1 MIKPKV
7 SEQTKLD
14 QHRGEGHGKD
24 YKPWIRVNEFNSL
37 GTTSN
42 PVDWKNGRTM
52 QLLSQGEMYAYY
64 INRWDESV
72 IDIREQFPLDLEDT
86 LRIADSEHLKH
97 PKNRESRMTSD
108 LLLDYADGSQK
119 VLSIKR
125 NRSALDDDRTT
136 VKLWIEQEY
145 WKGKGV
151 PFEVLFANEM
161 NLTMVTNI
169 RLVAEF
175 YDLSDVFDSVSYLKY
190 LIAHHQIRQDM
201 EMKIIPFCRLA
212 KELHID
218 WAPEGGVL

>member
-37 GTTSN
+37 GTTSK

-169 RLVAEF
+169 RLVTEF

-218 WAPEGGVL
+218 WAPEGGAL

>member
-119 VLSIKR
+119 VLSIKYCK
-125 NRSALDDDRTT
+125 SALMNSRTIE
-136 VKLWIEQEY
+136 KLWIEKRY
-145 WKGKGV
+145 WEEKGV
-151 PFEVLFANEM
+151 PFEIQYAIDM
-161 NLTMVTNI
+161 NVTLVSNI
-169 RLVAEF
+169 RAVTEF
-175 YDLSDVFDSVSYLKY
+175 YRIEDVFDRVSFLKH
-190 LIAHHQIRQDM
+190 LIANHIIKVNM
-201 EMKIIPFCRLA
+201 ETGLIPFCKLVMDLDINWETEVI
-212 KELHID
+212 KK
-218 WAPEGGVL
+218 

>member
-169 RLVAEF
+169 RLVTEF
-175 YDLSDVFDSVSYLKY
+175 YDLSDVFDSVSYLK
-190 LIAHHQIRQDM
+190 
-201 EMKIIPFCRLA
+201 
-212 KELHID
+212 
-218 WAPEGGVL
+218 

>member
-119 VLSIKR
+119 VLSIKYD
-125 NRSALDDDRTT
+125 RSALENDRTA
-136 VKLWIEQEY
+136 VKLWIEKKY
-145 WKGKGV
+145 WEEKGV
-151 PFEVLFANEM
+151 PFEIQYTAEM
-161 NLTMVTNI
+161 NLILVTNI
-169 RLVAEF
+169 RMVTEF
-175 YDLSDVFDSVSYLKY
+175 YKGEDVFDSVSYLKY
-190 LIAHHQIRQDM
+190 LIANHSIEVDM
-201 EMKIIPFCRLA
+201 EKSLIPFGKLVKDLGISWEA
-212 KELHID
+212 
-218 WAPEGGVL
+218 GGVCK

>member
-125 NRSALDDDRTT
+125 NRSALDDDRTA

-169 RLVAEF
+169 RLVTEF

-201 EMKIIPFCRLA
+201 EMKIIPFCRLV

>member
-119 VLSIKR
+119 VLSM
-125 NRSALDDDRTT
+125 NSRTIE
-136 VKLWIEQEY
+136 KLWIEKRY
-145 WKGKGV
+145 WEEKGV
-151 PFEVLFANEM
+151 PFEIQYAIDM
-161 NLTMVTNI
+161 NVTLVSNI
-169 RLVAEF
+169 RAVTEF
-175 YDLSDVFDSVSYLKY
+175 YRIEDVFDRVSFLKH
-190 LIAHHQIRQDM
+190 LIANHIIKVNM
-201 EMKIIPFCRLA
+201 ETGLIPFCKLVMDLDINWETEVI
-212 KELHID
+212 KK
-218 WAPEGGVL
+218 